1 MTHLFEAAL
10 EVQSFLQEQ
19 GWRFCIIGGLAVQRW
34 GQPRATQDV
43 DLTLLTGFGDEEG
56 FIEKILSRFQ
66 RRRPDAKQL
75 ALAARILL
83 VNAANGVGVDISLGG
98 LRYEEGVVARAT
110 PFQFVPGVVLLTCS
124 AEDLVVLKAVA
135 ERGVDWFDVE
145 GILARQR
152 GKLDWGYIREQLGE
166 LCEAKDSPDILD
178 QLERLREKL
187 ESRLMGR

>member
-10 EVQSFLQEQ
+10 EVQTFLQEQ
-19 GWRFCIIGGLAVQRW
+19 GWRFCIIGGLAVQLW
-34 GQPRATQDV
+34 GQPRTTQDV
-43 DLTLLTGFGDEEG
+43 DLTLLTGFGGEEG
-56 FIEKILSRFQ
+56 FIEKILSRF
-66 RRRPDAKQL
+66 RHRRPDARQL

-83 VNAANGVGVDISLGG
+83 VNATNGVGVDISLGG
-98 LRYEEGVVARAT
+98 LRYEKGVVTRAT

-124 AEDLVVLKAVA
+124 AEDLVVLKAFA

-152 GKLDWGYIREQLGE
+152 GKLDWAYIRTQLAE

-178 QLERLREKL
+178 QLERSRQKI
-187 ESRLMGR
+187 ESRLMRR